1 MNIAVLGTG
10 MVGRSL
16 AVKLAETGHTVVMG
30 TRNVGTTLA
39 VTEVDAMGNLPFKQW
54 CENRQ
59 DIALKSFASAAAAAD
74 ILFLA
79 TAGAASQAVLDSIGA
94 ELLDGKVIVDVSNY
108 LEFTGSD
115 PLPAL
120 KLVNTTSLGEELQKA
135 FPKAYIVK
143 TLNHVE
149 HSLMVNPGMI
159 EGGHNVFMSGD
170 SEEAKVQ
177 VKELLLSF
185 GWRQEQIIDLGG
197 IVYARAMEMHL
208 ILWCRMYQM
217 LGTGSFNFELKQP
230 H

>member
-1 MNIAVLGTG
+1 MDIAVLGTG

-30 TRNVGTTLA
+30 TRSVDTTLA
-39 VTEVDAMGNLPFKQW
+39 VTEVDAMGNLPFTQW

-59 DIALKSFASAAAAAD
+59 DIALKSFAAAAAAAD

-79 TAGAASQAVLDSIGA
+79 TSGAASQAVLDSIGA

-108 LEFTGSD
+108 LEFTGPD

-120 KLVNTTSLGEELQKA
+120 KLVNITSLGEELQKA
-135 FPKAYIVK
+135 FPKARIVK

-159 EGGHNVFMSGD
+159 EGNHNVFMSGD
-170 SEEAKVQ
+170 SEAAKTQ
-177 VKELLLSF
+177 VKQLLNSF
-185 GWRQEQIIDLGG
+185 GWKQEQIIDLGD

-217 LGTGSFNFELKQP
+217 LGTGNFNFELKQP